1 MKRAMLLLMALL
13 AFAHAALA
21 EDFSAYAVKTNGFA
35 IFAPN
40 PILENGDMFF
50 KTWSD
55 RVGTVGDGYFWH
67 FEWMRGGSVY
77 RDLPYEVAV
86 DQRWSPL
93 EFMPVGGECYVIAQ
107 TVLQEDEEGTDRA
120 VTAAVYR
127 WTDAGVEQIAAIPD
141 YGEHTE
147 ITVLGDAFSVYK
159 RETGV
164 MQIYRYDGTPL
175 QTYRFEPESTVMSV
189 FRAKDDTLYV
199 VNSRRSAGG
208 DGVSTVYAL
217 RNGDVL
223 WQREYRHY
231 IGIRWPGDGYLYVL
245 QKESGKK
252 YSPIHIERVDADG
265 NVLVNTLNY
274 GNFLSTVIN
283 FFILAFVVF
292 MLVKGLN
299 KLTELGEK
307 AAHKEKEEAA
317 PSVGGAR
324 AAAQPNMPKEA
335 PSAQSVSSDA
345 KPEPVRRETPK
356 IGRNDLCPCG
366 SGKKYKNC
374 CGRQA

>member
-1 MKRAMLLLMALL
+1 MKRAILLLMALL

-55 RVGTVGDGYFWH
+55 RAGTVGDGYFWH

-77 RDLPYEVAV
+77 RDLPYEVAD
-86 DQRWSPL
+86 DQNWNPL

-107 TVLQEDEEGTDRA
+107 TVLQEDEEGTERA

-159 RETGV
+159 RETGM

-175 QTYRFEPESTVMSV
+175 QTYRFEPESTVMSIL
-189 FRAKDDTLYV
+189 RAKDDTL
-199 VNSRRSAGG
+199 
-208 DGVSTVYAL
+208 
-217 RNGDVL
+217 
-223 WQREYRHY
+223 
-231 IGIRWPGDGYLYVL
+231 
-245 QKESGKK
+245 
-252 YSPIHIERVDADG
+252 
-265 NVLVNTLNY
+265 
-274 GNFLSTVIN
+274 
-283 FFILAFVVF
+283 
-292 MLVKGLN
+292 
-299 KLTELGEK
+299 
-307 AAHKEKEEAA
+307 
-317 PSVGGAR
+317 
-324 AAAQPNMPKEA
+324 
-335 PSAQSVSSDA
+335 
-345 KPEPVRRETPK
+345 
-356 IGRNDLCPCG
+356 
-366 SGKKYKNC
+366 
-374 CGRQA
+374 

>member
-1 MKRAMLLLMALL
+1 MKRAILLLTALL

-77 RDLPYEVAV
+77 RDLPYEVAD
-86 DQRWSPL
+86 DQNWNPL

-127 WTDAGVEQIAAIPD
+127 WTDAGVERIAAIPD
-141 YGEHTE
+141 YGERTE

-159 RETGV
+159 RETGM

-189 FRAKDDTLYV
+189 LRAKDDTLYV
-199 VNSRRSAGG
+199 VNNRRYAGG
-208 DGVSTVYAL
+208 DGADTVYAL
-217 RNGDVL
+217 RDGDVL
-223 WQREYRHY
+223 W
-231 IGIRWPGDGYLYVL
+231 
-245 QKESGKK
+245 
-252 YSPIHIERVDADG
+252 
-265 NVLVNTLNY
+265 
-274 GNFLSTVIN
+274 
-283 FFILAFVVF
+283 
-292 MLVKGLN
+292 
-299 KLTELGEK
+299 
-307 AAHKEKEEAA
+307 
-317 PSVGGAR
+317 
-324 AAAQPNMPKEA
+324 
-335 PSAQSVSSDA
+335 
-345 KPEPVRRETPK
+345 
-356 IGRNDLCPCG
+356 
-366 SGKKYKNC
+366 
-374 CGRQA
+374 